1 MRTISYTG
9 FTFQFLDTSNAVSMH
24 WYDTDGMWNVCLLI
38 PDQVVNNTLTSV
50 FMLRL
55 LAVESNVLL
64 IEH

>member
-1 MRTISYTG
+1 MGSAPLVTK
-9 FTFQFLDTSNAVSMH
+9 LHTSNAVSMH
-24 WYDTDGMWNVCLLI
+24 WYGTDPGLQLWNVCLLI
-38 PDQVVNNTLTSV
+38 PDQVVNNTLASV